1 MFAIQFFYPSNPT
14 MNSTKKPSDHP
25 KTLKKNGYQP
35 PLVKTNLRWPGGKSK
50 MTRILEKFMPEKID
64 NYFELFTGGASVLLF
79 IIQKFNP
86 EKTLAN
92 DINTNLINYYK
103 TVQKN
108 PQQLIDSL
116 LKIKDAYDSE
126 EFRSAFKKLDINNT
140 VDFFVANKTS
150 FSGLNYNYSKLAYE
164 RNFTHATIRKINQ
177 LSPILKNVEFIN
189 EDFRNFNRELENYF
203 IYMDPPYFSNS
214 KKGLYGKKGSL
225 HKEFDHKRLRDF
237 VNKYAQK
244 NKIMISYDDCPEVRE
259 FYKGY
264 RFYHFDFTYSMTNT
278 GGNNCK
284 IGKETVITNYE
295 VKIS

>member
-1 MFAIQFFYPSNPT
+1 MTPYKQPSGK
-14 MNSTKKPSDHP
+14 SH
-25 KTLKKNGYQP
+25 LKQKSNNASV
-35 PLVKTNLRWPGGKSK
+35 LVKTNLRWPGGKSK
-50 MTRILEKFMPEKID
+50 MTRILEKFMPEKIE

-86 EKTLAN
+86 DRILAN

-103 TVQKN
+103 AVQEN
-108 PQQLIDSL
+108 PQPLIDSL
-116 LKIKDAYDSE
+116 LQVKDAYNSE
-126 EFRSAFKKLDINNT
+126 EFRSEFKKLNINDT

-164 RNFTHATIRKINQ
+164 RNFTHATIRKISQ

-189 EDFRNFNRELENYF
+189 EDFRKFNRDLENYF

-225 HKEFDHKRLRDF
+225 HKEFDHNRLRDF

-244 NKIMISYDDCPEVRE
+244 NKIMISYDDCPEIRE
-259 FYKGY
+259 LYKGY
-264 RFYHFDFTYSMTNT
+264 LFYHFDFTYSMTNT